1 LGKRLEKGSTRKEGR
16 VGLRSVE
23 EGRREGDASVNATDC
38 LAESTQVHDVTFGA
52 LCLLFDK
59 LFSASDPNI
68 LAIERE
74 LSLDVA

>member
-1 LGKRLEKGSTRKEGR
+1 
-16 VGLRSVE
+16 
-23 EGRREGDASVNATDC
+23 VNATDC

-59 LFSASDPNI
+59 LFSASDPNV